1 MGAMYFM
8 GTRQGKA
15 KASGNDYWAVMIF
28 RKNRFKS
35 YEVSQCFVDEVFYK
49 HVNGMGL
56 ALGTPISAVVDIDGQ
71 ISDFSVDPS
80 FVPLNL
86 DQRQNS
92 NPVQY
97 ATNNSR
103 KGG

>member
-28 RKNRFKS
+28 RTNRFKS
-35 YEVSQCFVDEVFYK
+35 YEVSQCFVDEDFYK
-49 HVNGMGL
+49 HVNSMGL

-71 ISDFSVDPS
+71 ISDISPDMSYVA
-80 FVPLNL
+80 LNL
-86 DQRQNS
+86 DQRPS
-92 NPVQY
+92 PNPVQY
-97 ATNNSR
+97 ATK

>member
-35 YEVSQCFVDEVFYK
+35 YEVSQCFVDEDFYK
-49 HVNGMGL
+49 LVNSMGL
-56 ALGTPISAVVDIDGQ
+56 SLGTPISAVVDIDGQ
-71 ISDFSVDPS
+71 ISDISPDMS
-80 FVPLNL
+80 YAALNL
-86 DQRQNS
+86 DQRQS
-92 NPVQY
+92 PNPVQY
-97 ATNNSR
+97 ATK

>member
-8 GTRQGKA
+8 GTREGKA
-15 KASGNDYWAVMIF
+15 KASGNSYWAVLIF

-35 YEVSQCFVDEVFYK
+35 YEVSQCFVDEDFYK

-71 ISDFSVDPS
+71 ISDISVDPS
-80 FVPLNL
+80 FAALNL
-86 DQRQNS
+86 DQRQCS

-97 ATNNSR
+97 ATNPR

>member
-8 GTRQGKA
+8 GTREGKA
-15 KASGNDYWAVMIF
+15 KASGNAYWAVLIF

-35 YEVSQCFVDEVFYK
+35 YEVSQCFVDEDFYK

-71 ISDFSVDPS
+71 ISDISVDPS
-80 FVPLNL
+80 FAALNL
-86 DQRQNS
+86 DQRQSS

-97 ATNNSR
+97 ATNMK